1 MAALKRT
8 LGLYLLVFYGLGS
21 IIGAGIYALIGS
33 VAEQAKEFTTLSFLI
48 AAIMALFTA
57 ATYAELSSR
66 FPESAGSAL
75 FINKAFHKR
84 WLSGLVG
91 WLVVA
96 TGIVS
101 SGALIH
107 GLINYLNNYLP
118 ISQYL
123 LVPVIILL
131 LGSITI
137 WGITESAI
145 TIFIMTTLEIFGLL
159 IIIWY
164 GRHSLTDSTQIKI
177 WLPAFNVKTGLA
189 ILSGAF
195 IAFYAF
201 IGFEDMVN
209 VAEETKMPE
218 KNMPLAIFFAAF
230 SAAILYILISYITT
244 ASLDYHDLVT
254 SKTPLTLI
262 IKQQGHSPIFFS
274 LIAMISIANGILV
287 NIIMASRLIY
297 GMAKLKNAPNIFSI
311 IYEKTQVPLVATL
324 LVMLAVLIMAYCFP
338 IQELAKFTSMII
350 LFIFC
355 LMHISLIKIK
365 RTYPKKGNYF
375 VIPIVFPI
383 VGLILS
389 ILFFVGVFYPFQPG

>member
-1 MAALKRT
+1 MPLKRT
-8 LGLYLLVFYGLGS
+8 LNLPLLIFYGLGS

-33 VAEQAKEFTTLSFLI
+33 VAEQAKDFTTISFLI

-84 WLSGLVG
+84 WLSGFVG
-91 WLVVA
+91 WSVVA

-101 SGALIH
+101 SAALVH
-107 GLINYLNNYLP
+107 GLINYLSVYLP

-123 LVPVIILL
+123 LIPMTIFL

-137 WGITESAI
+137 WGITESVI
-145 TIFIMTTLEIFGLL
+145 TIFIMTALEILGLL

-164 GRHSLTDSTQIKI
+164 GRHSLADIPLLKT
-177 WLPAFNVKTGLA
+177 WLPLFDVSAWLP

-195 IAFYAF
+195 LAFYAF

-209 VAEETKMPE
+209 VAEETKNPE
-218 KNMPLAIFFAAF
+218 KNMPAGIFVAAF
-230 SAAILYILISYITT
+230 SAAILYVLISYITT
-244 ASLDYHDLVT
+244 SSLSQHELAK
-254 SKTPLTLI
+254 SKTPLALI
-262 IKQQGHSPIFFS
+262 IKQQGHSPFLFS
-274 LIAMISIANGILV
+274 LIAMISITNGILV

-297 GMAKLKNAPNIFSI
+297 GMTKLKNAPLIFSK
-311 IYEKTQVPLVATL
+311 IYEKTQVPLFATL

-338 IQELAKFTSMII
+338 IEELAKLTSTII

-355 LMHISLIKIK
+355 LMHVSLIKIK
-365 RTYPKKGNYF
+365 KMYPKKNNHF
-375 VIPIVFPI
+375 VIPIIFPI
-383 VGLILS
+383 VGLVLS
-389 ILFFVGVFYPFQPG
+389 LLFLASGFRF